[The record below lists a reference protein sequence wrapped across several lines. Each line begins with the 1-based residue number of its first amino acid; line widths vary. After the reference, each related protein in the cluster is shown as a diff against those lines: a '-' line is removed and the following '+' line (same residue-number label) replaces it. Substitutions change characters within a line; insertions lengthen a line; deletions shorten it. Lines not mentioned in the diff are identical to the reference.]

1 MSGSFKHS
9 QFCYKAHGANYF
21 ELTRDGNT
29 VDRPIKCDVATGSAA
44 HAYTHT
50 MVALGMLDDV
60 EGNGISYKDFCANNF
75 LMAWSFDD
83 VPTADW
89 GKVFH
94 IKKTGT
100 LELLIRFATA
110 TADTATAD
118 TLTLVIT
125 DTREDLVKLDLENRV
140 TTTGSVV

>member
-1 MSGSFKHS
+1 M
-9 QFCYKAHGANYF
+9 
-21 ELTRDGNT
+21 
-29 VDRPIKCDVATGSAA
+29 DRPIKCDVANGSVA

-83 VPTADW
+83 VPTADR

-94 IKKTGT
+94 IKKK
-100 LELLIRFATA
+100 EPSNFSFASPQQQPKLLHW
-110 TADTATAD
+110 
-118 TLTLVIT
+118 
-125 DTREDLVKLDLENRV
+125 
-140 TTTGSVV
+140 

>member
-1 MSGSFKHS
+1 
-9 QFCYKAHGANYF
+9 
-21 ELTRDGNT
+21 
-29 VDRPIKCDVATGSAA
+29 
-44 HAYTHT
+44 
-50 MVALGMLDDV
+50 MVLGMVDDV
-60 EGNGISYKDFCANNF
+60 EGNGRSYSNFCDKKF

-94 IKKTGT
+94 IKKKGT
-100 LELLIRFATA
+100 LELFIRFAQA
-110 TADTATAD
+110 TTE

>member
-1 MSGSFKHS
+1 MICCGRKSFDWMSVRYSVMP
-9 QFCYKAHGANYF
+9 
-21 ELTRDGNT
+21 DGNT
-29 VDRPIKCDVATGSAA
+29 VDRPIKCDVASGSAA

-94 IKKTGT
+94 IKKKGT
-100 LELLIRFATA
+100 LELLIRFAAA
-110 TADTATAD
+110 TTE